1 MNLAERDRY
10 PERMMPFVT
19 FAGDQTS
26 NPLEYRL
33 PWFVVRRCHSTTAI
47 PMITFGRS
55 RNNLTN
61 TTYLQHI
68 SLLVALLASIIITV
82 SITFLIISIYYYYY
96 YNQVFYYHH
105 YLYCLSYS
113 LSHETERQRD
123 WTREIHQIFQEF
135 AV

>member
-10 PERMMPFVT
+10 PERMMPSVT
-19 FAGDQTS
+19 FSCDQTS
-26 NPLEYRL
+26 NPLEHRL
-33 PWFVVRRCHSTTAI
+33 PWFVVRRYHNTTAI
-47 PMITFGRS
+47 PMITFGRR

-61 TTYLQHI
+61 KIYLEHI
-68 SLLVALLASIIITV
+68 SLLVVLLASIIIIV

-113 LSHETERQRD
+113 LTHETERQRD